1 MRIRSL
7 VYSVLCALLLVA
19 LAAVYASLSPSPRAG
34 QRGSSATASGQPATD
49 NPQVPEAPPSPGP
62 DERFKADILVVVAHP
77 DDETMVSAY
86 LAKAVYDEHKRV
98 AVIYGT
104 RGDGG
109 GNAVGYEQ
117 AAALGAE
124 REIEARRACAYLG
137 IMNVWFLDGPDTP
150 GQDVLRSLE
159 TWNHG
164 AALDKAVRLVRLTQ
178 PEVILTW
185 LPDYVAGENHDDHQ
199 AAGVIATEA
208 FDMAGNPILFP
219 EQVSAPRDPTRISNL
234 TEGLQP
240 WQAKKIYYFS
250 DASHTDFLEG
260 KGPQYATTEVSPSRH
275 APYYR
280 LAAEELSFHLTQGDS
295 GQLAKQAL
303 ATGNF
308 EFFKQPVR
316 LVFGKS
322 VVKCDITGD
331 VFEGVEPAA
340 VPYSPVRGYVAA
352 RREGLSLELGGPW
365 AFYREFWKARNLEH
379 LARLL
384 PTPEVSVQ
392 TGETLHVPLLIR
404 NDSAEP
410 AQVTLSVVLP
420 QGWTERTGTARYRV
434 SAHDAYPVQA
444 AAVAPPSKGPEW
456 QELTYKAEADG
467 KTIGSIT
474 LRVTVTP
481 SGGLPQ

>member
-1 MRIRSL
+1 
-7 VYSVLCALLLVA
+7 VLCALLLVA

-49 NPQVPEAPPSPGP
+49 NPQVPDAPPSPGP

-164 AALDKAVRLVRLTQ
+164 AALGKAVRLVRLTR
-178 PEVILTW
+178 PEVLLTW

-208 FDMAGNPILFP
+208 FDLAGDPTVFP
-219 EQVSAPRDPTRISNL
+219 EQVSAPEDRLWYANL
-234 TEGLQP
+234 MEGLRP
-240 WQAKKIYYFS
+240 WQPKKLYYYT
-250 DASHTDFLEG
+250 DATHFEFLHG
-260 KGPQYATTEVSPSRH
+260 KGPEYSMTAISPSQRVS
-275 APYYR
+275 Y
-280 LAAEELSFHLTQGDS
+280 
-295 GQLAKQAL
+295 
-303 ATGNF
+303 
-308 EFFKQPVR
+308 
-316 LVFGKS
+316 
-322 VVKCDITGD
+322 
-331 VFEGVEPAA
+331 
-340 VPYSPVRGYVAA
+340 
-352 RREGLSLELGGPW
+352 
-365 AFYREFWKARNLEH
+365 
-379 LARLL
+379 ARL
-384 PTPEVSVQ
+384 
-392 TGETLHVPLLIR
+392 
-404 NDSAEP
+404 
-410 AQVTLSVVLP
+410 
-420 QGWTERTGTARYRV
+420 
-434 SAHDAYPVQA
+434 
-444 AAVAPPSKGPEW
+444 
-456 QELTYKAEADG
+456 
-467 KTIGSIT
+467 
-474 LRVTVTP
+474 
-481 SGGLPQ
+481 